1 VTVLDAQHSGV
12 CGFGVFGLGISG
24 ATFDFQG
31 NGELEHGESSGVV
44 ETRFSS
50 GEVQIQGSKG
60 EVEVA

>member
-1 VTVLDAQHSGV
+1 LTILDARHSGV

-31 NGELEHGESSGVV
+31 NVELEQSEFSGIV
-44 ETRFSS
+44 ETLTSS
-50 GEVQIQGSKG
+50 GEVQVQKSKG